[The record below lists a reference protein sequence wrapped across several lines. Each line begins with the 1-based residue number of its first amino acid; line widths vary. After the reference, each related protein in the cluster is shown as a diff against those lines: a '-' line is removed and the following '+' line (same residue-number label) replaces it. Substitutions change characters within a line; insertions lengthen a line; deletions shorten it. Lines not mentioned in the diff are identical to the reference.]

1 MDIQNSLSRRRFLR
15 LAGLASA
22 TAAVAACAPAPA
34 PAPAPQIIKETV
46 VVKETVQGEAQIIKE
61 TVVVE
66 QTAVPAAPAAVVT
79 EIEWWPGWPD
89 PAMLAIGK
97 AFEQQNPDIKVNVV
111 SNYPEMPAVL
121 AAVAGGTPMDLI
133 ADVPYMELI
142 ARGTCQP
149 IDDFIATST
158 VVSLTDGD
166 IRKELWEVFVWQGK
180 HYGVP
185 SVDTAGREGM
195 GFNLNMVE
203 QAGLDPKNLPT
214 TWEDVFAWHKKITK
228 LDSAGNIEA
237 LGMAPMAE
245 RTGACAYGD
254 PWMWPH
260 MWGFAYITDEVY
272 DIDRPET
279 VEFLNVIKEFAVSV
293 GVEKVAGL
301 NAALEG
307 ISRGAFGV
315 GKQAM
320 QITYPSGP
328 KAVWTVNPTQTYT
341 FTYVPVPASRKGK
354 KIQTAGG
361 HAALL
366 MKDATHH
373 PESYR
378 LSEFLAGKETCDILF
393 NDIGWLGP
401 RKSWQESVDMSRYP
415 EHVQTSIR
423 FFTDSMNTADEVW
436 WNTDPIE
443 GLTETNWQKNYQAVQ
458 YGQITADEAAKAM
471 QDTLTAELA
480 KALEERG

>member
-1 MDIQNSLSRRRFLR
+1 MDVQNSLSRRRFLR

-22 TAAVAACAPAPA
+22 TAAIAACAPAQ
-34 PAPAPQIIKETV
+34 APAPQIIKETV
-46 VVKETVQGEAQIIKE
+46 VVKETGEVQIQKE

-66 QTAVPAAPAAVVT
+66 QTAVPAAPVAEVT
-79 EIEWWPGWPD
+79 EIEWWPGWPES
-89 PAMLAIGK
+89 AMLAIGK
-97 AFEQQNPDIKVNVV
+97 AFEGQNPDIKVNVV

-149 IDDFIATST
+149 IDDFIATNT

-166 IRKELWEVFVWQGK
+166 IRKELWEVFAWQGK

-185 SVDTAGREGM
+185 SIDTAGREGM
-195 GFNLNMVE
+195 GFNLSLIE
-203 QAGLDPKNLPT
+203 KSGLDPNNLPT
-214 TWEDVFAWHKKITK
+214 TWEDVFAWHQKITK
-228 LDSAGNIEA
+228 LDSAGNIEI

-245 RTGACAYGD
+245 RTDACSYGD

-260 MWGFAYITDEVY
+260 MWGFAYIKDEVY

-279 VEFLNVIKEFAVSV
+279 VEFLNVIKQFSDSV
-293 GVEKVAGL
+293 GVEKIESL
-301 NAALEG
+301 SSALQG
-307 ISRGAFGV
+307 IARGAFGV
-315 GKQAM
+315 GRVAM
-320 QITYPSGP
+320 RITYPSGP
-328 KAVWTVNPTQTYT
+328 KSVWQTNPTQKYT

-366 MKDATHH
+366 MKDAKHH
-373 PESYR
+373 EQSFR
-378 LSEFLAGKETCDILF
+378 LSAFLAGKEACDILF
-393 NDIGWLGP
+393 DEIGWLGP
-401 RKSWQESVDMSRYP
+401 RKSWQQALDMSRYP
-415 EHVQTSIR
+415 EDVQKSMK
-423 FFTDSMNTADEVW
+423 FFTDSLESADEVW

-443 GLTETNWQKNYQAVQ
+443 GITGNEWLKQYQAVM
-458 YGQITADEAAKAM
+458 YGQTTPDEAAKAM